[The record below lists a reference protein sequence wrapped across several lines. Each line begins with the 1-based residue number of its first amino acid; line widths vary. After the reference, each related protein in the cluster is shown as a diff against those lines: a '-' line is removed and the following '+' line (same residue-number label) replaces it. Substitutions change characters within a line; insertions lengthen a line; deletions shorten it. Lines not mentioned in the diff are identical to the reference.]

1 MDIEANTISKFRL
14 VNLLVESRIID
25 FVKSLLKTSNSL
37 TVNLKTILFL
47 QPRIVNSLVIIV

>member
-25 FVKSLLKTSNSL
+25 FVKSLLKQ
-37 TVNLKTILFL
+37 V
-47 QPRIVNSLVIIV
+47 IV